1 MPEKFIFGTD
11 TANTKIAEGVLRKV
25 LAHAPNLML
34 VEMTFSAGATGAAHT
49 HPHEQAT
56 YILSGRFRFTN
67 AGETREVG
75 PGDSLYFAP
84 GAEHG
89 TVCLQDG
96 QLLDV
101 FTPCREDFL

>member
-1 MPEKFIFGTD
+1 MPNPFVFGRD
-11 TANTKIAEGVLRKV
+11 VSETKVAEGALRKI

-34 VEMTFSAGATGAAHT
+34 VEMTFSAGAIGTTHT

-67 AGETREVG
+67 DGETREVG
-75 PGDSLYFAP
+75 AGDSLYFAP
-84 GAEHG
+84 GAVHG
-89 TVCLQDG
+89 TVCLEGG